1 MNASSIENRILYEDN
16 HILVVNK
23 LPSEIVQGDKTG
35 DPPMSEFVKSYI
47 KGKYNKPGE
56 VFLGVVHRIDRPVS
70 GAVIFART
78 SKSLSRLNEMLKN
91 GQIKKTY
98 WAVVKNA
105 PPLES
110 DRLSNHLFRDE
121 ARNKTFVREKAGK
134 QTQLAEL
141 TYSLI
146 AKSKDYY
153 LLEVNLITGRHHQ
166 IRSQLSQIGCPIR
179 GDLKYGYPRSN
190 PDGSIHL
197 HSKQINFIHP
207 VKNQPVVISAP
218 PPDEPLWNYFA
229 SQFNGSGA

>member
-23 LPSEIVQGDKTG
+23 LPSEIVQGDKSG
-35 DPPMSEFVKSYI
+35 DLPMGELVKSYI
-47 KGKYNKPGE
+47 KVKYNKPGD

-105 PPLES
+105 PPLENG
-110 DRLSNHLFRDE
+110 RLSNHLFRDE
-121 ARNKTFVREKAGK
+121 VRNKTYVRTKSGEK
-134 QTQLAEL
+134 TQLAEL

-146 AKSKDYY
+146 GKSKDYY

-166 IRSQLSQIGCPIR
+166 IRAQLSHAGCPIR

-190 PDGSIHL
+190 ADGSIHL
-197 HSKQINFIHP
+197 HSRQINFIHP
-207 VKNQPVVISAP
+207 VRQQPVEILAP
-218 PPDEPLWNYFA
+218 PPSDPLWNFFT
-229 SQFNGSGA
+229 SQTRGS